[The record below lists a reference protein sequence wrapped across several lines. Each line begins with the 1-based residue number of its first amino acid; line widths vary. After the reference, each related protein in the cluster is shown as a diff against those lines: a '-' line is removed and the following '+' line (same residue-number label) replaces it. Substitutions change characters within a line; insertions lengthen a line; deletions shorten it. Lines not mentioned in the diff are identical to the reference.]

1 MMMMEQLKEAS
12 LGIIRKVV
20 SHSMA
25 DMYSSLDKMTKDRIY
40 DKPEELLLRI
50 ELYLADQKEK
60 VRKDLYNELFSE
72 AMKHD
77 SHPFRVIIGLGISR
91 LNQIVLY
98 MLQLEFS
105 IDEIAHILLSDKTS
119 IMTLRSSLRKQYLIS
134 CK

>member
-1 MMMMEQLKEAS
+1 MMMEQLKEAS
-12 LGIIRKVV
+12 VGVIRRVV

-25 DMYSSLDKMTKDRIY
+25 NMHSSLDKMTKDRIY

-50 ELYLADQKEK
+50 ELHLADQKEK

-77 SHPFRVIIGLGISR
+77 LHPFREVACLEISR

-98 MLQLEFS
+98 MLRLEFTV
-105 IDEIAHILLSDKTS
+105 DEIAHTLLSDKAS
-119 IMTLRSSLRKQYLIS
+119 IMTLRSSLKRKYMIR
-134 CK
+134 

>member
-1 MMMMEQLKEAS
+1 MMMEQLKEAS
-12 LGIIRKVV
+12 VGIIRRVV

-25 DMYSSLDKMTKDRIY
+25 NMHSSLDKMTKDRIY

-77 SHPFRVIIGLGISR
+77 SHPFREVACLEISR

-98 MLQLEFS
+98 MLRLEFTV
-105 IDEIAHILLSDKTS
+105 DEIAHTLLSDKAS
-119 IMTLRSSLRKQYLIS
+119 IMTLRSSLKRKYMIR
-134 CK
+134 

>member
-1 MMMMEQLKEAS
+1 MMEQLKEAS

-77 SHPFRVIIGLGISR
+77 SHPFREVACLEISR

-98 MLQLEFS
+98 MLRLEFTV
-105 IDEIAHILLSDKTS
+105 DEIAHTLLSDKAS
-119 IMTLRSSLRKQYLIS
+119 IMTLRSSLKRKYMIR
-134 CK
+134 